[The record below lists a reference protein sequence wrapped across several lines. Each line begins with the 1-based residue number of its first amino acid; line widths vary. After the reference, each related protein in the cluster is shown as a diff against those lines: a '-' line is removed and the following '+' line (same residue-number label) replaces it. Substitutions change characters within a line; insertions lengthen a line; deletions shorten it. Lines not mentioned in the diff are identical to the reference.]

1 MMNNTNKE
9 RDAIAKRIKA
19 KKDTERTQAENA
31 YLKAVERKKEE

>member
-1 MMNNTNKE
+1 MPEDATALINN
-9 RDAIAKRIKA
+9 IKS